1 MLEKKKGNLSKR
13 IDFNIIVA
21 VIFIA
26 AFGILILFSSS
37 REDAILKEQIMF
49 VIDGFGI
56 MLATQFLD
64 YKLLKK
70 VASWGYIASVFFL
83 LLLLVPEFKVSSH
96 GATRWIQIAGITIQ
110 IAEVVKFLMIV
121 YLAYL
126 LSKHIL
132 AFRKPINVLKVWGF
146 VSVIAFMILKISSNL
161 SSCLILLMITFC
173 LTYVASDVQWLHY
186 LSLAIVIV
194 FTVMLCM
201 YLLVNLPTQNELEV
215 IEKESYQLARIIAW
229 LAPEKYNSNHS
240 FQILQGLYAIGSGGF
255 WGQGLGR
262 SLQRDMLP
270 EATNDMIFCIL
281 AEELGVFGVL
291 LLVILYLFLFYQ
303 IIIVAINAKTI
314 FGRLLCAGIM
324 LHFVFQTLVNMAVA
338 TSVIPNTGV
347 TLPFVSAGGSAMLLY
362 FLQVGI
368 VLSVYRRDVLKWG

>member
-1 MLEKKKGNLSKR
+1 MLEKKKGDLYKR
-13 IDFNIIVA
+13 IDFNIIA
-21 VIFIA
+21 TVIFIV

-37 REDAILKEQIMF
+37 REDALLKEQIMF
-49 VIDGFGI
+49 VIVGFGI
-56 MLATQFLD
+56 MLTIQFFD

-70 VASWGYIASVFFL
+70 VASWGYAASVFFL
-83 LLLLVPEFKVSSH
+83 LLLLLPGLKVSSH
-96 GATRWIQIAGITIQ
+96 GATRWIRIAGITIQ
-110 IAEVVKFLMIV
+110 IAEVVKFLMII

-126 LSKHIL
+126 LSKYIL
-132 AFRKPINVLKVWGF
+132 ALRRPINVLKVWGF
-146 VSVIAFMILKISSNL
+146 VGVIAFMILKISSNL

-186 LSLAIVIV
+186 LSLTIIITLTVI
-194 FTVMLCM
+194 LCM
-201 YLLVNLPTQNELEV
+201 YLLANLPTQDELEM

-229 LAPEKYNSNHS
+229 LAPEKYNSDHS

-255 WGQGLGR
+255 FGRGLGK
-262 SLQRDMLP
+262 SMQRDMLP
-270 EATNDMIFCIL
+270 EATNDMILCIL
-281 AEELGVFGVL
+281 AEELGVLGVL

-303 IIIVAINAKTI
+303 ILIVAINAKTV

-324 LHFVFQTLVNMAVA
+324 LHFVFQALVNMAVA

-368 VLSVYRRDVLKWG
+368 VLSVYRRDML